1 MDRITQGTRIDEILG
16 KYPSLSRIFVEF
28 GLPCQ
33 ICGET
38 FWGTVE
44 DLGRQHIANVNELV
58 DKLNEIK
65 RQIDAKS

>member
-1 MDRITQGTRIDEILG
+1 
-16 KYPSLSRIFVEF
+16 LSRILVEF

-44 DLGRQHIANVNELV
+44 ELGRQHNVSVNELV

-65 RQIDAKS
+65 SQIDAKS